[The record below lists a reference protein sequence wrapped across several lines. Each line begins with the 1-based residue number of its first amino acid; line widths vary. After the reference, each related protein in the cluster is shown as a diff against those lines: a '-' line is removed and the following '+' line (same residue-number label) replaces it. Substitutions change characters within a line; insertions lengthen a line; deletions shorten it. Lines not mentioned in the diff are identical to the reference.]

1 MRRRDRTLDQEGLG
15 KADRPMERDR
25 NESAEGTAK
34 DGKGQKTLPFRG
46 DESDEEQIESFSDAL
61 EIGPQW
67 QNYFSRAS
75 GLVLPVLVSRV

>member
-1 MRRRDRTLDQEGLG
+1 
-15 KADRPMERDR
+15 MERDR

-46 DESDEEQIESFSDAL
+46 EKSDEEQIESFSDAL
-61 EIGPQW
+61 EIGPQR